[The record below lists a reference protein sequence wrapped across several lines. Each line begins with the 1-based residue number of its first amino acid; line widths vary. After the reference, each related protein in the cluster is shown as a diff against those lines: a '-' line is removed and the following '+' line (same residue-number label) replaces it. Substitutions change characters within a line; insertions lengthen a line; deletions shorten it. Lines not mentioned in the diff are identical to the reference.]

1 MYFSVHPAQRDAFFR
16 QTPKRAKEASAVR
29 FMESTLL
36 HDDRFRSRAC
46 IIQSKTM
53 TLLSQAIPAIETEEG
68 NERMLKVIEKLMDK
82 GENLTPEEEKL
93 LKLLT
98 KLVEDFEER
107 YYHPRD
113 ATPLEVLQHLMES
126 REVKQT
132 HLWEVFGS
140 KGIAS
145 EVLNGKRGIS
155 KTHARALADYFHVPA
170 DLFI

>member
-1 MYFSVHPAQRDAFFR
+1 MNFQNQNIA
-16 QTPKRAKEASAVR
+16 AV
-29 FMESTLL
+29 
-36 HDDRFRSRAC
+36 
-46 IIQSKTM
+46 
-53 TLLSQAIPAIETEEG
+53 IETEQE
-68 NERMLKVIEKLMDK
+68 NERMLKIIEKLTDK
-82 GENLTPEEEKL
+82 GENLSPEEEKL

-107 YYHPRD
+107 YYRPRD
-113 ATPLEVLQHLMES
+113 ASPLEVLQHLMES

>member
-1 MYFSVHPAQRDAFFR
+1 MPV
-16 QTPKRAKEASAVR
+16 
-29 FMESTLL
+29 
-36 HDDRFRSRAC
+36 
-46 IIQSKTM
+46 I
-53 TLLSQAIPAIETEEG
+53 IETEAE
-68 NERMLKVIEKLMDK
+68 NERMLKLIEKLMDK
-82 GENLTPEEEKL
+82 GEKLSPEEEKL

-98 KLVEDFEER
+98 RLVEDFEER
-107 YYHPRD
+107 FYHPRE

-126 REVKQT
+126 REIKQT

-155 KTHARALADYFHVPA
+155 KTHAKALSEYFHVPA

>member
-1 MYFSVHPAQRDAFFR
+1 MTRTIRRIDPARY
-16 QTPKRAKEASAVR
+16 KR
-29 FMESTLL
+29 
-36 HDDRFRSRAC
+36 
-46 IIQSKTM
+46 
-53 TLLSQAIPAIETEEG
+53 LLSQAMPVIIETEAE
-68 NERMLKVIEKLMDK
+68 NERMLRVVEQLMDK
-82 GENLTPEEEKL
+82 GESLSPEEEKL

-98 KLVEDFEER
+98 RLVEDFEER
-107 YYHPRD
+107 YYHPKD

-155 KTHARALADYFHVPA
+155 KTHAKALAEYFRVPA

>member
-1 MYFSVHPAQRDAFFR
+1 MRRAIRRIDPARY
-16 QTPKRAKEASAVR
+16 KR
-29 FMESTLL
+29 
-36 HDDRFRSRAC
+36 
-46 IIQSKTM
+46 
-53 TLLSQAIPAIETEEG
+53 LLSQTMPVIIETESE

-82 GENLTPEEEKL
+82 GENLSPEEEKL

-98 KLVEDFEER
+98 RLVEDFEER

-113 ATPLEVLQHLMES
+113 ASPLEVLQHLMES
-126 REVKQT
+126 RDVKQT
-132 HLWEVFGS
+132 HLWELFGS

-155 KTHARALADYFHVPA
+155 KTNARALADYFHVPA

>member
-1 MYFSVHPAQRDAFFR
+1 MR
-16 QTPKRAKEASAVR
+16 SAVR
-29 FMESTLL
+29 KI
-36 HDDRFRSRAC
+36 DPARYKR
-46 IIQSKTM
+46 
-53 TLLSQAIPAIETEEG
+53 LLSQTMPVIIETEAE

-82 GENLTPEEEKL
+82 GENLSPEEEKL

-98 KLVEDFEER
+98 RLVEDFEEQ
-107 YYHPRD
+107 YYEPKD

-126 REVKQT
+126 RDVKQT

-155 KTHARALADYFHVPA
+155 KSHARALADYFHVSA

>member
-1 MYFSVHPAQRDAFFR
+1 MERLR
-16 QTPKRAKEASAVR
+16 SAVR
-29 FMESTLL
+29 KI
-36 HDDRFRSRAC
+36 DPARYKR
-46 IIQSKTM
+46 
-53 TLLSQAIPAIETEEG
+53 LLSQTMSVIIETEAE

-82 GENLTPEEEKL
+82 GENLSPEEEKL

-98 KLVEDFEER
+98 RLVEDFEER
-107 YYHPRD
+107 YYHPKD

-145 EVLNGKRGIS
+145 EVLNGKRAIS
-155 KTHARALADYFHVPA
+155 KSHARALADYFHVPA